1 MKHSSVITLAVF
13 LAGSLPL
20 LAGAQSVVP
29 EPSSLAVTALGVA
42 ALVLLA
48 RKKRSR

>member
-1 MKHSSVITLAVF
+1 MKHSFVITVL
-13 LAGSLPL
+13 LAGCLPL
-20 LAGAQSVVP
+20 LAGFQSVVP

-48 RKKRSR
+48 RKKRRR